1 MCHKAG
7 SRRKKDTFKKISKL
21 FGCTGNYPAKKGKVF
36 MIVSPSVLSLDYAHF
51 ESQIQALNA
60 SKAEWIHF
68 DVMDGHFVPNL
79 TFGPDILKAYCR
91 SSNLFKDVHL
101 MVTNPVFFSKVFLDA
116 GADSI
121 TFHYEA
127 MMDTQQIIAL
137 AQSIHA
143 RGKKA
148 GLSIKPKTDV
158 SALIPFI
165 PYFDIFLLMSV
176 EPGFGG
182 QSFMTDMMD
191 KVREI
196 KKYAKNL
203 NNNLLIEVDGGINE
217 ETIKYVKD
225 AGADICVAGTSIFS
239 SNNYREAI
247 SKLRI

>member
-1 MCHKAG
+1 
-7 SRRKKDTFKKISKL
+7 
-21 FGCTGNYPAKKGKVF
+21 

-101 MVTNPVFFSKVFLDA
+101 MVTDPVFFSKVFLDA

-127 MMDTQQIIAL
+127 VQDTQRIIAL

-182 QSFMTDMMD
+182 QPFIPETTD
-191 KVREI
+191 KIREL
-196 KKYAKNL
+196 KQ
-203 NNNLLIEVDGGINE
+203 LLVKANSDAQIEIDGGINA
-217 ETIKYVKD
+217 ETGKLCKE
-225 AGADICVAGTSIFS
+225 AGADILVAGSYVFKKDIA
-239 SNNYREAI
+239 EAVE
-247 SKLRI
+247 SLL

>member
-1 MCHKAG
+1 
-7 SRRKKDTFKKISKL
+7 
-21 FGCTGNYPAKKGKVF
+21 

-101 MVTNPVFFSKVFLDA
+101 MVTDPVFFSKVFLDA

-127 MMDTQQIIAL
+127 MQDTQQIIAL

-182 QSFMTDMMD
+182 QAFIPETTD
-191 KVREI
+191 KIREL
-196 KKYAKNL
+196 KQ
-203 NNNLLIEVDGGINE
+203 LLVKANSDAQIEIDGGINA
-217 ETIKYVKD
+217 ETGKLCKE
-225 AGADICVAGTSIFS
+225 AGADILVAGSYVFKKDIA
-239 SNNYREAI
+239 EAVE
-247 SKLRI
+247 SLL

>member
-1 MCHKAG
+1 
-7 SRRKKDTFKKISKL
+7 
-21 FGCTGNYPAKKGKVF
+21 

-101 MVTNPVFFSKVFLDA
+101 MVTDPVFFSKVFLDA

-127 MMDTQQIIAL
+127 MQDTQQIIAL

-182 QSFMTDMMD
+182 QSFIPETTD
-191 KVREI
+191 KIREL
-196 KKYAKNL
+196 KQ
-203 NNNLLIEVDGGINE
+203 LLVKANSGAQIEIDGGINA
-217 ETIKYVKD
+217 ETGKLCKE
-225 AGADICVAGTSIFS
+225 AGADILVAGSYVFKKDIA
-239 SNNYREAI
+239 EAVE
-247 SKLRI
+247 SLL

>member
-1 MCHKAG
+1 
-7 SRRKKDTFKKISKL
+7 
-21 FGCTGNYPAKKGKVF
+21 

-101 MVTNPVFFSKVFLDA
+101 MVTDPVFFSKVFLDA

-182 QSFMTDMMD
+182 QSFIPETTD
-191 KVREI
+191 KIREL
-196 KKYAKNL
+196 KQ
-203 NNNLLIEVDGGINE
+203 LLVKANSDAQIEIDGGINA
-217 ETIKYVKD
+217 ETGKLCKE
-225 AGADICVAGTSIFS
+225 AGADILVAGSYVFKKDIA
-239 SNNYREAI
+239 EAVE
-247 SKLRI
+247 SLL

>member
-1 MCHKAG
+1 
-7 SRRKKDTFKKISKL
+7 
-21 FGCTGNYPAKKGKVF
+21 
-36 MIVSPSVLSLDYAHF
+36 MIVSPSVSSLDYAHF

-182 QSFMTDMMD
+182 QSFIPETTD
-191 KVREI
+191 KIREL
-196 KKYAKNL
+196 KQLLVKANSDA
-203 NNNLLIEVDGGINE
+203 LIEIDGGINA
-217 ETIKYVKD
+217 ETGKLCKE
-225 AGADICVAGTSIFS
+225 AGADILVAGSYVFKKDIA
-239 SNNYREAI
+239 EAVE
-247 SKLRI
+247 SLL